1 MMRDVELGY
10 RLFHCMM
17 MLYVEIQRKGVIVL
31 LGFGY
36 KRSLTLRNLFMEIF
50 GALIK
55 GYQALDSSIQLI
67 ISRIRRQITRENNES
82 ISIHLLNLINLIL
95 F

>member
-1 MMRDVELGY
+1 
-10 RLFHCMM
+10 

-36 KRSLTLRNLFMEIF
+36 KGSLTLRNLFMEIF
-50 GALIK
+50 GALVK

-82 ISIHLLNLINLIL
+82 ISIHLLNLINLTL